1 MADLWSDYTDFV
13 IDNIDKSIGKKY
25 KMSLRDLLTDPESF
39 SSDPNI
45 QNTIK
50 SMADDVNAY
59 MDQALSKMSAQKQEL
74 DDNLTKADS
83 VTKQL
88 AQSIS
93 MQAKQNRVPFIVPV
107 SIDRDDTKEEV
118 ISVDSA
124 GSDVLALIE
133 KLAASSTLI
142 ADFTTQYDN
151 SLIGNW
157 FFSGPK
163 NYTINVYLPDSD
175 IISMQDSRDEL
186 LGLLD
191 AASAL
196 IAGL

>member
-25 KMSLRDLLTDPESF
+25 KMSLRDLLTDPENF

-133 KLAASSTLI
+133 KIAASSTMI

-175 IISMQDSRDEL
+175 VISMQDSRDEL

>member
-1 MADLWSDYTDFV
+1 
-13 IDNIDKSIGKKY
+13 
-25 KMSLRDLLTDPESF
+25 
-39 SSDPNI
+39 
-45 QNTIK
+45 
-50 SMADDVNAY
+50 

-133 KLAASSTLI
+133 KIAASSTMI

-175 IISMQDSRDEL
+175 VISMQDSRAEL

-191 AASAL
+191 AASAM

>member
-39 SSDPNI
+39 SPNPNI

-133 KLAASSTLI
+133 KIAASSTMI

-175 IISMQDSRDEL
+175 VISMQDSRAEL

-191 AASAL
+191 AASAM

>member
-1 MADLWSDYTDFV
+1 MAELWSDYTDFV

-59 MDQALSKMSAQKQEL
+59 IDQALSKMSAQKQEL

-118 ISVDSA
+118 ISLDSA

>member
-59 MDQALSKMSAQKQEL
+59 IDQALSKMSAQKQEL
-74 DDNLTKADS
+74 DDNLTRADS

-93 MQAKQNRVPFIVPV
+93 MQAKQNRVPLIVPV

-124 GSDVLALIE
+124 GSDILALIE
-133 KLAASSTLI
+133 KLSANSTMI

-175 IISMQDSRDEL
+175 VISIQSSRDEL
-186 LGLLD
+186 LALLD

-196 IAGL
+196 ISGM

>member
-50 SMADDVNAY
+50 SMADDVNVY

-133 KLAASSTLI
+133 KIAASSTMI

-175 IISMQDSRDEL
+175 VISMQDSRAEL

-191 AASAL
+191 AASAM

>member
-39 SSDPNI
+39 SPDPNI

-133 KLAASSTLI
+133 KIAASSTMI

-175 IISMQDSRDEL
+175 VISMQDSRAEL

-191 AASAL
+191 AASAM

>member
-39 SSDPNI
+39 SPDPNI

-133 KLAASSTLI
+133 KIAASSTMI

-175 IISMQDSRDEL
+175 VISMQDSRDEL

>member
-39 SSDPNI
+39 SPDPNI

-133 KLAASSTLI
+133 KIAASSTMI

>member
-25 KMSLRDLLTDPESF
+25 KMSLHDLLTDPESF

-50 SMADDVNAY
+50 SMGDDVNAY
-59 MDQALSKMSAQKQEL
+59 IDDALSKMTAQKQALE
-74 DDNLTKADS
+74 DNLTRVDTA
-83 VTKQL
+83 TKQL

-93 MQAKQNRVPFIVPV
+93 MQAKQNRVPFIVPISV
-107 SIDRDDTKEEV
+107 ERDDTKEEV
-118 ISVDSA
+118 ISVESA
-124 GSDVLALIE
+124 SSDVLALIE
-133 KLAASSTLI
+133 KLAASSNFI

-157 FFSGPK
+157 FFSGQK
-163 NYTINVYLPDSD
+163 NYTINVYMPDNDVVSLQ
-175 IISMQDSRDEL
+175 SSRDEL

-191 AASAL
+191 AASSL
-196 IAGL
+196 IVGL

>member
-133 KLAASSTLI
+133 KIAASSTMI

-175 IISMQDSRDEL
+175 VISMQDSRDEL

>member
-13 IDNIDKSIGKKY
+13 IDGMDNSIGKKY
-25 KMSLRDLLTDPESF
+25 KMSIRDFLTDPESF
-39 SSDPNI
+39 GSDPNI

-50 SMADDVNAY
+50 GMADDVNAY
-59 MDQALSKMSAQKQEL
+59 IDQALSKMTAQKQEL
-74 DDNLTKADS
+74 DGNLTRADS

-93 MQAKQNRVPFIVPV
+93 MQAKQNRIPMIVPV
-107 SIDRDDTKEEV
+107 SVDRDDTKEEA
-118 ISVDSA
+118 ISVDAA
-124 GSDVLALIE
+124 GSDILALIE
-133 KLAASSTLI
+133 KLAAASAFI

-157 FFSGPK
+157 FFSGQK
-163 NYTINVYLPDSD
+163 NYTINVYLPDND
-175 IISMQDSRDEL
+175 VISLESSRSEL
-186 LGLLD
+186 LALLD

-196 IAGL
+196 ISGL

>member
-74 DDNLTKADS
+74 DDNLTRADS

-133 KLAASSTLI
+133 KIAASSTLI

-175 IISMQDSRDEL
+175 VISMQDSRDEL

-191 AASAL
+191 AASAM

>member
-13 IDNIDKSIGKKY
+13 IDNIDKGLGKKY

-59 MDQALSKMSAQKQEL
+59 IDQALSKMTAQKQEL

-107 SIDRDDTKEEV
+107 SIERDDTKEEV

-133 KLAASSTLI
+133 KLVANSTMI

-175 IISMQDSRDEL
+175 VISMQDSRDEL

-191 AASAL
+191 AASSL

>member
-39 SSDPNI
+39 SPDPNI

-175 IISMQDSRDEL
+175 VISMQDSRAEL

-191 AASAL
+191 AASAM

>member
-50 SMADDVNAY
+50 SMADDVNVY

-133 KLAASSTLI
+133 KIAASSTMI

-175 IISMQDSRDEL
+175 VISMQDSRDEL

-191 AASAL
+191 AASAM

>member
-74 DDNLTKADS
+74 DDNLTRADS

-133 KLAASSTLI
+133 KIAASSTMI

-163 NYTINVYLPDSD
+163 NYTISVYLPDSD
-175 IISMQDSRDEL
+175 VISMQDSRDEL

-191 AASAL
+191 AASAM

>member
-50 SMADDVNAY
+50 SMADDVNVY

-74 DDNLTKADS
+74 DDNLTRADS

-133 KLAASSTLI
+133 KIAASSTMI

-175 IISMQDSRDEL
+175 VISMQDSRDEL

-191 AASAL
+191 AASAM

>member
-25 KMSLRDLLTDPESF
+25 KMSLRDLLTDPENF

-133 KLAASSTLI
+133 KIAASSTLI

-175 IISMQDSRDEL
+175 VISMQDSRDEL

>member
-133 KLAASSTLI
+133 KIAASSTMI

-175 IISMQDSRDEL
+175 VISMQDSRAEL

-191 AASAL
+191 AASAM

>member
-133 KLAASSTLI
+133 KIAASSTMI

-175 IISMQDSRDEL
+175 VISMQDSRDEL

-191 AASAL
+191 AASAM

>member
-59 MDQALSKMSAQKQEL
+59 IDQALSKMSAQKQEL

-186 LGLLD
+186 LGLPD

>member
-59 MDQALSKMSAQKQEL
+59 IDQALSKMSAQKQEL

>member
-59 MDQALSKMSAQKQEL
+59 MDQALSKMSAQKHEL

-133 KLAASSTLI
+133 KIAASSTMI

-175 IISMQDSRDEL
+175 VISMQDSRAEL

-191 AASAL
+191 AASAM

>member
-1 MADLWSDYTDFV
+1 MADLWTDYTDFV
-13 IDNIDKSIGKKY
+13 IDGIDKGIGKKY
-25 KMSLRDLLTDPESF
+25 KVSLRDLLTDPQSYA
-39 SSDPNI
+39 SDPNI

-50 SMADDVNAY
+50 SMGDDVNAY
-59 MDQALSKMSAQKQEL
+59 VDQALSKMAAQKQEL
-74 DDNLTKADS
+74 DDNLTRVDS

-93 MQAKQNRVPFIVPV
+93 MQAKQNRVPFIVPISV
-107 SIDRDDTKEEV
+107 DRDDAKEEA

-133 KLAASSTLI
+133 KIVSGSNFI

-157 FFSGPK
+157 FFSGQK
-163 NYTINVYLPDSD
+163 NYTINVYMPDND
-175 IISMQDSRDEL
+175 VISLQGSRAEL

-196 IAGL
+196 ISGF

>member
-74 DDNLTKADS
+74 DDNLTRADS

-133 KLAASSTLI
+133 KIAASSTMI

-175 IISMQDSRDEL
+175 VISMQDSRDEL

-191 AASAL
+191 AASAM